1 MDKLTTIGIDL
12 AKEVIAVCVMDQHGH
27 MVEQRVLRREAFER
41 WAAQLPSCTVAM
53 EACSSA
59 HHWGRWFAARGHAVR
74 LIAPEFAIASRKG
87 GKNDTADAQ
96 AIAIAIAALQPTMR
110 FVPVKTV
117 EQQAILAWHSCREGW
132 IKERTALIN
141 RARALLTEF
150 GLVIPRCA
158 ERILTALPT
167 LVDDPRLPDPI
178 HALLLEMREQL
189 AILHARLSRC
199 DAHISAHAK
208 SNATAKRAS
217 ELTGVGPLTASA
229 LAAVVPNAKA
239 FKNGRQFGAWLGL
252 TPSQH
257 SSGGKTRL
265 GRISLRGNRYLRML
279 LVMGA
284 RSALRSALKAE
295 SSNATRLQRWVQAL
309 YERKGYFKTLIA
321 IANKN
326 ARMLWAMLAKGER
339 YDASA
344 WERCSRNPNAAVAS
358 H

>member
-12 AKEVIAVCVMDQHGH
+12 AKDVIAVCVMDQHGSV
-27 MVEQRVLRREAFER
+27 VERRVLRRDAFER
-41 WAAQLPSCTVAM
+41 WAAQLPPCIVAM

-59 HHWGRWFAARGHAVR
+59 HHWGRWFAARGHTVR
-74 LIAPEFAIASRKG
+74 LIAPEFAIAFRKG
-87 GKNDTADAQ
+87 GKNDSADAQ
-96 AIAIAIAALQPTMR
+96 AIAIAALQPTMR

-117 EQQAILAWHSCREGW
+117 EQQAILAWHTSREGW

-141 RARALLTEF
+141 RARAMLTEF
-150 GLVIPRCA
+150 GLVIPRSA
-158 ERILTALPT
+158 ERLLTALPK

-178 HALLLEMREQL
+178 HALLLEVREQL
-189 AILHARLSRC
+189 ATLHARLSRC
-199 DAHISAHAK
+199 DAHIAAHAK
-208 SNATAKRAS
+208 NNATAKRAS

-229 LAAVVPNAKA
+229 LAAVVPDARS

-257 SSGGKTRL
+257 SSGGRTRL
-265 GRISLRGNRYLRML
+265 GKISLRGNSYLRML

-284 RSALRSALKAE
+284 RSTLRSALMAE
-295 SSNATRLQRWVQAL
+295 TSNASRLQQWIRAL
-309 YERKGYFKTLIA
+309 HERKGYFKTVIA

-326 ARMLWAMLAKGER
+326 ARMLWAMLAKDER

-344 WERCSRNPNAAVAS
+344 WQRHPRNTNAAVSS